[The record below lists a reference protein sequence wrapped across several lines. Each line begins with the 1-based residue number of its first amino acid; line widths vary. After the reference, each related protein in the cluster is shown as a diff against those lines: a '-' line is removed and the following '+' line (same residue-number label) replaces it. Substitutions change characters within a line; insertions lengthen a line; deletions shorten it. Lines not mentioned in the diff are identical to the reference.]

1 MASKINSNLY
11 REAPSSFFIPPK
23 HNDPCNEVQNKN
35 YKQKKKTKK
44 CKSSHFIQMKR
55 EREQHAIIQPSDP
68 LLGIQPRISHLE

>member
-35 YKQKKKTKK
+35 YKQKKKDQKMQVV
-44 CKSSHFIQMKR
+44 SLHPNEER
-55 EREQHAIIQPSDP
+55 ERATRYHTTFRPSTWDP
-68 LLGIQPRISHLE
+68 TEDISS